1 MFQPKGRLSQVEK
14 TGLDVG
20 RKAVDSKPSEQGQ
33 VMGGQEEET
42 GDNAMVLMAIMMIAV
57 NIHSDQGY

>member
-1 MFQPKGRLSQVEK
+1 VEK

-42 GDNAMVLMAIMMIAV
+42 GDNAIVLMAIMMIAV